1 MNPGAAAQS
10 SPYLHNLG
18 CGSLGLCED
27 HLGMLNTV
35 VLLQLTLGGEEFPT
49 ESTGKGVLCLL
60 EVLTGDTV
68 LQGPWEAGGS

>member
-1 MNPGAAAQS
+1 
-10 SPYLHNLG
+10 
-18 CGSLGLCED
+18 
-27 HLGMLNTV
+27 MLNTV